1 MPLSMSRRGVSSCL
15 PDGVVED
22 RRFLTGFLRGLH
34 GWPKAGDDFQ
44 LLKQLKKCLFSWEIK
59 NPHFRG
65 PIFQLEF
72 WRTGG
77 SWWWLGRLPD
87 PRLWHEVCFKFLQIP
102 NGWIWAEIW
111 PLLYYGKFW
120 HFCLIFW
127 PSPIYIF
134 FWHIWFG
141 KPRSSTG
148 PSVAVDSRGFII
160 VHKVVLVISL

>member
-1 MPLSMSRRGVSSCL
+1 MPLSMSRRGGSSCL

-22 RRFLTGFLRGLH
+22 RRFLTEFLRGLH
-34 GWPKAGDDFQ
+34 ECPKAGDDFQ

-59 NPHFRG
+59 SCHFRG
-65 PIFQLEF
+65 PICKLEL

-77 SWWWLGRLPD
+77 SWRWLGRLPAR
-87 PRLWHEVCFKFLQIP
+87 RLWTEVCFKFLQIP

-111 PLLYYGKFW
+111 PLLSYDKIC

-160 VHKVVLVISL
+160 NWFKHYWVDL